1 MLAPRADAA
10 AAAPTARTLLLA
22 PRAGVARPAA
32 AEDFEWVHA
41 LGGGGG
47 AAAGAAGG
55 GGAAASEPAPAAVA
69 PFSVAGVAALRAQAR
84 VRARVRFRVKA
95 RVRARARARVRVRV
109 RV

>member
-47 AAAGAAGG
+47 GAAGG
-55 GGAAASEPAPAAVA
+55 AAAAAERAPAAVA

-84 VRARVRFRVKA
+84 VRARVRA
-95 RVRARARARVRVRV
+95 NPNPSLHPN
-109 RV
+109 

>member
-47 AAAGAAGG
+47 AAGG
-55 GGAAASEPAPAAVA
+55 GGEAAAEHAPAAVA
-69 PFSVAGVAALRAQAR
+69 PFSVAGMAALRAQAR
-84 VRARVRFRVKA
+84 VRARG
-95 RVRARARARVRVRV
+95 RANPNPSLHPN
-109 RV
+109 

>member
-22 PRAGVARPAA
+22 PRAGVVRPAA

-47 AAAGAAGG
+47 GAAGG
-55 GGAAASEPAPAAVA
+55 AAAAAERAPAAVA

-84 VRARVRFRVKA
+84 VRARVRA
-95 RVRARARARVRVRV
+95 NHNPSLHPN
-109 RV
+109 